1 MCKAITTASKKH
13 FFHELIIL
21 FLLVPKSLLKVPW
34 SSRTLRP
41 LEDLQGTFTGRRV
54 LAGMHRPTK
63 KNRKPDI

>member
-1 MCKAITTASKKH
+1 MCKAITIASKKH

-41 LEDLQGTFTGRRV
+41 LEDLQGTFTGR
-54 LAGMHRPTK
+54 AGWHASPNEEKQET
-63 KNRKPDI
+63 